1 MTDPDQPGVHHGVH
15 RRLQEEEPR
24 VLPGPDVDQGDPGRD
39 AGRAQPVEGGRHQA
53 GHVGAVPVLVHV
65 RRVVARLVRL
75 VLAGAVDQ
83 RDVGGEVPAQPPV
96 EVGPDVRVR
105 SVNASVHDP
114 DHDPTAALVDP
125 VGAARGGVDHPHVPL
140 LVGQGLLAGSMPCPG
155 GRALGRGALGGGQP
169 LHVVLG
175 CGAARELAHGPVAG
189 RPDQGGLAPC
199 GSDEGRVAGLDG
211 GHADPGVL
219 FQDGAAGGLDGGP
232 GGGRGGAVGVGDDV
246 LAVGALELAGRLRL
260 GDPFGVDAE
269 LGPGVLGQARS
280 SPVRS
285 ATTPPDGDVD
295 LVPVNAN
302 GCGRRAGCQA
312 RRPAAGESAASRG
325 SVEEGKSL
333 PEAADLTEIA
343 DEQGELVHGVAD
355 AADHHLPTG
364 VAPAAGPTGDR
375 KHTGRLVEGKTLD
388 GQLVAA
394 KTCGDHALEGWERN
408 PPVHGGYT
416 RSRQVE
422 DCSGHQRSAEELR
435 NSR

>member
-1 MTDPDQPGVHHGVH
+1 LAAA
-15 RRLQEEEPR
+15 RS
-24 VLPGPDVDQGDPGRD
+24 
-39 AGRAQPVEGGRHQA
+39 A
-53 GHVGAVPVLVHV
+53 AVS
-65 RRVVARLVRL
+65 
-75 VLAGAVDQ
+75 
-83 RDVGGEVPAQPPV
+83 
-96 EVGPDVRVR
+96 R
-105 SVNASVHDP
+105 STSS
-114 DHDPTAALVDP
+114 L
-125 VGAARGGVDHPHVPL
+125 GAAPL
-140 LVGQGLLAGSMPCPG
+140 GSLPTGRLRAAPTRADWRPAAAMKAGLL
-155 GRALGRGALGGGQP
+155 
-169 LHVVLG
+169 
-175 CGAARELAHGPVAG
+175 
-189 RPDQGGLAPC
+189 D
-199 GSDEGRVAGLDG
+199 LDG

-260 GDPFGVDAE
+260 GGPFGVDAE

-302 GCGRRAGCQA
+302 GCRRRAGCQA

-375 KHTGRLVEGKTLD
+375 KHIGRLVEGKTLD